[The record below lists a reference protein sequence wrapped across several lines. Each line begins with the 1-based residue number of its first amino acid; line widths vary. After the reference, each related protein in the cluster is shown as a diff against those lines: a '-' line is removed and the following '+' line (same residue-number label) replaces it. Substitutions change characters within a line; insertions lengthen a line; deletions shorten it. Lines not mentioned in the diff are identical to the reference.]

1 LIRFLSELGKNDYVS
16 EFKAPKIFIILTHR
30 IHLHTH
36 PIHKMQSIA
45 QQFSSATTL
54 RVNSSSSSVSKKSFN
69 KNFQVRAAVS
79 MPSMDSQDEDDG
91 VVIASS
97 TDETFTPRAPALK
110 QGNAVFS

>member
-1 LIRFLSELGKNDYVS
+1 
-16 EFKAPKIFIILTHR
+16 
-30 IHLHTH
+30 
-36 PIHKMQSIA
+36 MQSIA
-45 QQFSSATTL
+45 QQFSSATL
-54 RVNSSSSSVSKKSFN
+54 RVNASSVSKKSFN
-69 KNFQVRAAVS
+69 KNFQQVRAAVS